1 MMEVDYSE
9 HSLDRSARIIGK
21 EGIDR
26 LAHSTVVVFGL
37 GGVGSACVEALARGG
52 VGKLIVVDR
61 DIVQPSNIN
70 RQVIAYRSTLG
81 QPKVDVMRNMVADIS
96 PETKVVCHHALV
108 LKENLEDFFTI
119 KPDYIVDALDT
130 MTTKWALAQYA
141 NDHDIPLVSSM
152 GAANKIHP
160 ESLEFADLYDTEW
173 CPMCRVMRKGARAR
187 GITKLRV
194 LYAHEHPVKVSS
206 EEGADRKERTNLGTM
221 SYFPPI
227 MGMMIAGDVI
237 QHLVGLVEQDAC

>member
-1 MMEVDYSE
+1 MDIDYSE
-9 HSLDRSARIIGK
+9 HSLDRAARIIGQD
-21 EGIDR
+21 GLDA
-26 LAHSTVVVFGL
+26 LSHSTVMVFGL

-52 VGKLIVVDR
+52 VGRLIVIDR

-70 RQVIAYRSTLG
+70 RQVIAYNSTLG
-81 QPKVDVMRNMVADIS
+81 RPKVDVVRSMVADIA
-96 PETKVVCHHALV
+96 PETEVITHHALV
-108 LKENLEDFFTI
+108 LQENLEDFFAI
-119 KPDYIVDALDT
+119 RPDYIVDALDT

-173 CPMCRVMRKGARAR
+173 CPMCRVMRKGARKR

-194 LYAHEHPVKVSS
+194 LYAHEHPIEVASA
-206 EEGADRKERTNLGTM
+206 EGADRKERTNLGTM

-227 MGMMIAGDVI
+227 MGMMLAGDVI
-237 QHLVGLVEQDAC
+237 QSLVGLEPRS